1 MYYYVIRLRIVTS
14 FLSRGRRSDREGANF
29 VRVIRVGSNQRYSDL
44 SAECGEGAG
53 GFLLLIIK
61 TAASIQADGIEYGI
75 RPNTLLILRKNNGT
89 FSFSGK
95 DEFICDWIRFDMT
108 EAEAI
113 SAAALHLPFG
123 YPAALSDSAAAASI
137 IRLIAVETLIPTAH
151 SIEFAESMMQ
161 ALFLKLSATILPD
174 ETIQN
179 GGLSASPYS
188 ARLTELRNKI
198 YATPEEHWTIERMCR
213 EMNISR
219 THLHRL
225 YAETFGVTCYND
237 VLNSKMEHAKHLL
250 SNSSLPIHEI
260 SERCAFDNDV
270 SFMRCFKK
278 ATGMTPTQYRSKSSC
293 KV

>member
-1 MYYYVIRLRIVTS
+1 M
-14 FLSRGRRSDREGANF
+14 
-29 VRVIRVGSNQRYSDL
+29 RVIRVGSNQRYSDF
-44 SAECGEGAG
+44 SAECGEGVG
-53 GFLLLIIK
+53 SYLLLIIK
-61 TAASIQADGIEYGI
+61 TAASIQADGVEYGI
-75 RPNTLLILRKNNGT
+75 RPNTLLFLRKNNGA

-95 DEFICDWIRFDMT
+95 DEFICDWIRFDMS
-108 EAEAI
+108 EAEAV
-113 SAAALHLPFG
+113 STAALHIPCG
-123 YPAALSDSAAAASI
+123 YPASLSDTAAAASI
-137 IRLIAVETLIPTAH
+137 IRLIAVETLVPSPNSA
-151 SIEFAESMMQ
+151 EFAESMMQ

-174 ETIQN
+174 ETAHN
-179 GGLSASPYS
+179 GALPASPYS

-250 SNSSLPIHEI
+250 SNSSLPVHEI

-278 ATGMTPTQYRSKSSC
+278 ATGMTPTQFRSKSCC